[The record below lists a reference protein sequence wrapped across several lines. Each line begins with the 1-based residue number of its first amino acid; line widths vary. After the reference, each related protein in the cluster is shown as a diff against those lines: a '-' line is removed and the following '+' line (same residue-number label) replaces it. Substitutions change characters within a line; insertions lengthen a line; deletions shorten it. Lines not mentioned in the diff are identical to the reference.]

1 MMLAQTKRG
10 EKVERHRRD
19 QIIILRGTD
28 VRAIMRIARL
38 QAVAKIFPV
47 IRRTLHIT
55 SVASRWRGRSP
66 AARPLVSR
74 GIQARRANGR
84 IDRFASG
91 AVRGKEMREVYR
103 RRPRPSRPGRG
114 MLVRPE
120 HKDDS

>member
-10 EKVERHRRD
+10 EKIERHRRD
-19 QIIILRGTD
+19 QIVILRRTD
-28 VRAIMRIARL
+28 VRAIMRVARL
-38 QAVAKIFPV
+38 QAGAKIFPI

-55 SVASRWRGRSP
+55 SIASRWRGRSL

-74 GIQARRANGR
+74 GIQAHRATGQ
-84 IDRFASG
+84 IDRCASG
-91 AVRGKEMREVYR
+91 HARGKEMREVYR
-103 RRPRPSRPGRG
+103 PRVRPSPPGRG

>member
-19 QIIILRGTD
+19 QIVILRRTD
-28 VRAIMRIARL
+28 VCAIMRVARL
-38 QAVAKIFPV
+38 QAGAKIFPV

-55 SVASRWRGRSP
+55 SIASTWRGRSP

-74 GIQARRANGR
+74 GIQARRANGQ

-103 RRPRPSRPGRG
+103 RRPRPLRQGCGTLSQ
-114 MLVRPE
+114 
-120 HKDDS
+120 